1 MSTHILNS
9 SRKSF
14 PARIE
19 NRVFE
24 MPLDKGVE
32 RAVNLLLDAGVE
44 TFESCEGGEGHA
56 YTEPT
61 VRFHGE
67 RAEGFKAFAIALQY
81 GLKVS
86 SLRRVWPINDGEPT
100 GPWWELVSNARGFYN
115 SCVSLSVNEV
125 SALCSI
131 YK

>member
-1 MSTHILNS
+1 
-9 SRKSF
+9 
-14 PARIE
+14 
-19 NRVFE
+19 

-67 RAEGFKAFAIALQY
+67 RAEGFRALAIALQY

-115 SCVSLSVNEV
+115 S
-125 SALCSI
+125 
-131 YK
+131 